1 MEIKDV
7 LNSKLK
13 SLYNASLNS
22 IKLSE
27 YRIGIKFDKEPLA
40 VEQNNYLTKI
50 VNVYIAYDLDAW
62 RKVMLR
68 NFTLKKCF
76 FGASNTVKVFDKE
89 KFVYSRYGI
98 AFDGKGEW
106 RHGNGY
112 ARNVID
118 FGVDNSLSS
127 HTDNPKNNF

>member
-1 MEIKDV
+1 MEIKNV

-13 SLYNASLNS
+13 SLYNTSLNS

-62 RKVMLR
+62 PKVMLR

-76 FGASNTVKVFDKE
+76 FAATNTVKDIDKE
-89 KFVYSRYGI
+89 KFVYGRYGI

-106 RHGNGY
+106 RHGNDY

-118 FGVDNSLSS
+118 FGVDNSSSS
-127 HTDNPKNNF
+127 HTDNPKKYF

>member
-13 SLYNASLNS
+13 SLYNTSLNS

-50 VNVYIAYDLDAW
+50 VNVYIVYDLDAW
-62 RKVMLR
+62 PKVMLR

-76 FGASNTVKVFDKE
+76 FGAYNTVKDIDKE
-89 KFVYSRYGI
+89 KFFI
-98 AFDGKGEW
+98 
-106 RHGNGY
+106 
-112 ARNVID
+112 
-118 FGVDNSLSS
+118 
-127 HTDNPKNNF
+127 